1 MSYPHIIYHLSTHL
15 GKAKR
20 WAFSP
25 TWALSLACAVLLV
38 ACSESDKPT
47 NLEPHLST
55 LSATDITRNEAT
67 LNGLA
72 RVEGETAMPQL
83 TFRYGTSESM
93 SETSKALTPQV
104 GDSPNEAS
112 VELRLMGLVA
122 GTTYYYSLQGSNG
135 RTLTTSNMMS
145 FSTKPNEK
153 PKLGELSVLSHGP
166 MSVIVGYD
174 IEDDGGE
181 NVTETGCYYA
191 LTADKDDASKRQKLA
206 LQGYTGNIGKQQ
218 VCLNDLQRNSS
229 YQIWPYAKSRAGERI
244 GNPITFTTSDAILLG
259 EAGMLSQIMG
269 SQLYEYTSL
278 SIAGPLNGDDVS
290 CIRKMMGRNTDDSST
305 PGKLSDIDLSDAH
318 IVAGG
323 GSYGA
328 SRYTKDNV
336 IGQGMFANCDHLTHI
351 ILPSDAITLERDAF
365 ANCTSLNKI
374 EIPASVSVLLPSS
387 GCTAL
392 QAISVSGANTHYQSQ
407 DGVLLNAA
415 GTEIV
420 WFPMGKKGD
429 YTLPSTILA
438 IGDYAFRECS
448 ITKFIL
454 PDNMK
459 EIGRGA
465 FLNSKVEEVK
475 LPDNLQIV
483 TSATFQGC
491 THLKTVHIGSKTNRI
506 AEYAFDE
513 CPLANLYVDAAY
525 PPTCDEKAFA
535 TKGEDFLTTCT
546 LHVPTGKKALYR
558 NHKSWGNFKNIV
570 EK

>member
-1 MSYPHIIYHLSTHL
+1 MKYRIITYILTLL
-15 GKAKR
+15 GL
-20 WAFSP
+20 
-25 TWALSLACAVLLV
+25 T
-38 ACSESDKPT
+38 ACSESDKPD
-47 NLEPHLST
+47 NLEPHLNT
-55 LSATDITRNEAT
+55 LAATDITRTEAT

-83 TFRYGTSESM
+83 TFRYATTESM
-93 SETSKALTPQV
+93 SETSKPLTPQAT
-104 GDSPNEAS
+104 GTPNEAS
-112 VELRLMGLVA
+112 VELRLMGLQA
-122 GTTYYYSLQGSNG
+122 GTTYYYSLQSSNG

-145 FSTKPNEK
+145 FSTQPNEK
-153 PKLGELSVLSHGP
+153 PKLGELSILSHGP

-174 IEDDGGE
+174 IEDNGGE
-181 NVTETGCYYA
+181 EVTETGCYYA
-191 LTADKDDASKRQKLA
+191 LTADKDDEGKRQKLA
-206 LQGYTGNIGKQQ
+206 LQGYTGAIGKQQ
-218 VCLNDLQRNSS
+218 VCLNNLQHNAN
-229 YQIWPYAKSRAGERI
+229 YQIWPYAKNRTGERI
-244 GNPITFTTSDAILLG
+244 GNPINFGTSDAILLS
-259 EAGMLSQIMG
+259 EAGILSQIMG
-269 SQLYEYTSL
+269 SQLYEYRSL
-278 SIAGPLNGDDVS
+278 SIAGLLNGDDLS
-290 CIRKMMGRNTDDSST
+290 CIRRMMGRDVDDSST
-305 PGKLSDIDLSDAH
+305 QGKLSDIDLSDAH

-328 SRYTKDNV
+328 SRYTEDNV
-336 IGQGMFANCDHLTHI
+336 IGQGMFANCEQLTHI

-365 ANCTSLNKI
+365 AGCTSLSTI
-374 EIPASVSVLLPSS
+374 EVPASISVLSPSS

-407 DGVLLNAA
+407 DGVLLNAD

-448 ITKFIL
+448 ITKFVL
-454 PDNMK
+454 PDHIK

-491 THLKTVHIGSKTNRI
+491 KQLKTVHIGSKTNRI

-513 CPLANLYVDAAY
+513 CPLTDLYVDAAY
-525 PPTCDEKAFA
+525 PPTCAENAFA
-535 TKGEDFLTTCT
+535 TKGENFLTTCI

-558 NHKSWGNFKNIV
+558 NNKSWKIFTHIV

>member
-1 MSYPHIIYHLSTHL
+1 MSYPHIIYHLSTYL

-20 WAFSP
+20 WA
-25 TWALSLACAVLLV
+25 LSLGCALLLI

-55 LSATDITRNEAT
+55 LAATDITRTEAT
-67 LNGLA
+67 LKGLA

-93 SETSKALTPQV
+93 SETSKILTTHTTDQPNQV
-104 GDSPNEAS
+104 S

-122 GTTYYYSLQGSNG
+122 GTTYYYTLQGTNG
-135 RTLTTSNMMS
+135 RTITTSNQMS
-145 FSTKPNEK
+145 FSTQPNEK

-174 IEDDGGE
+174 IEDNGGE
-181 NVTETGCYYA
+181 TVTETGCYYA

-218 VCLNDLQRNSS
+218 VCINDLERNAS

-244 GNPITFTTSDAILLG
+244 GNPIAFSTSDAILLS

-269 SQLYEYTSL
+269 SQLYEYSSL
-278 SIAGPLNGDDVS
+278 SIAGPLNGDDLS
-290 CIRKMMGRNTDDSST
+290 CIRKMMGRNQDDAST
-305 PGKLSDIDLSDAH
+305 PGKLEDIDLADAH

-328 SRYTKDNV
+328 SRYTQDNV
-336 IGQGMFANCDHLTHI
+336 IGQSMFANCEHLTHI
-351 ILPSDAITLERDAF
+351 ILPSDATTLERDAF
-365 ANCTSLNKI
+365 ANCTSLSKI
-374 EIPASVSVLLPSS
+374 EVPASVSLLLPSS
-387 GCTAL
+387 GCTDL
-392 QAISVSGANTHYQSQ
+392 QAISVSGANTHYKSQ

-429 YTLPSTILA
+429 YILPSTILA

-448 ITKFIL
+448 ITKFTL

-491 THLKTVHIGSKTNRI
+491 KQLKTVHIGSKTNRI
-506 AEYAFDE
+506 AEYAFDD
-513 CPLANLYVDAAY
+513 CPLTDLYIDAAY
-525 PPTCDEKAFA
+525 PPTCDENAFT
-535 TKGEDFLTTCT
+535 TKGTNFLTTCT

-558 NHKSWGNFKNIV
+558 NNKNWGKFKNIV
-570 EK
+570 ED

>member
-20 WAFSP
+20 WA
-25 TWALSLACAVLLV
+25 LSLACALLMV

-122 GTTYYYSLQGSNG
+122 GTTYYYSLQGTNG
-135 RTLTTSNMMS
+135 RTLTTSNMRS

-191 LTADKDDASKRQKLA
+191 LTANKDDASKRQKLA

-328 SRYTKDNV
+328 SRYTKNNV

-351 ILPSDAITLERDAF
+351 ILPSDAITLERDVF
-365 ANCTSLNKI
+365 AGCTSLRQI
-374 EIPASVSVLLPSS
+374 EVPASVSVLLPSS

-392 QAISVSGANTHYQSQ
+392 QAISVSGANPHYLSQ
-407 DGVLLNAA
+407 DGVLLNAS

-420 WFPMGKKGD
+420 WFPMGKTGN

-454 PDNMK
+454 PDNIK

-506 AEYAFDE
+506 AEYVFDE
-513 CPLANLYVDAAY
+513 CPLADIYVDAAY

>member
-1 MSYPHIIYHLSTHL
+1 MSYPHIIYHSSTQT
-15 GKAKR
+15 GKVCR
-20 WAFSP
+20 WG
-25 TWALSLACAVLLV
+25 LSLGCILLLM

-55 LSATDITRNEAT
+55 LDATDITRTEAT
-67 LNGLA
+67 LNGLVQ
-72 RVEGETAMPQL
+72 VEGDTELPQL

-93 SETSKALTPQV
+93 SETSKVLTAHTT
-104 GDSPNEAS
+104 DTPNQSS

-122 GTTYYYSLQGSNG
+122 GTTYYYTLQGTNG
-135 RTLTTSNMMS
+135 RTLTTSNTMS
-145 FSTKPNEK
+145 FSTQSNEK

-166 MSVIVGYD
+166 MSVIVGYN
-174 IEDDGGE
+174 IEDNGGE
-181 NVTETGCYYA
+181 EITETGCYYA
-191 LTADKDDASKRQKLA
+191 LTADKDNESKRQKTA
-206 LQGYTGNIGKQQ
+206 IPGYTGVIGKQQ

-229 YQIWPYAKSRAGERI
+229 YQIWPYAKSRAGESI
-244 GNPITFTTSDAILLG
+244 GNPLIFNTSDAILLS

-269 SQLYEYTSL
+269 SQLYDYSSL
-278 SIAGPLNGDDVS
+278 SIAGPLNGDDLS
-290 CIRKMMGRNTDDSST
+290 CIRKMTGRDQDDAST
-305 PGKLSDIDLSDAH
+305 PGKLADIDLADAH
-318 IVAGG
+318 IVKGG
-323 GSYGA
+323 SSYGA
-328 SRYTKDNV
+328 SRYTEDNI
-336 IGQGMFANCDHLTHI
+336 IGQGLFAHCNQLTHI
-351 ILPSDAITLERDAF
+351 ILPSDATTIERDAF
-365 ANCTSLNKI
+365 ADCTALKKI
-374 EIPASVSVLLPSS
+374 EVPASVSVLLPSS

-392 QAISVSGANTHYQSQ
+392 QDISVSGANTHYKSQ
-407 DGVLLNAA
+407 DGVLLNAD

-491 THLKTVHIGSKTNRI
+491 KQLKTVHIGSKTNRI
-506 AEYAFDE
+506 AEYVFDE
-513 CPLANLYVDAAY
+513 CPLTDLYVDATY
-525 PPTCDEKAFA
+525 PPTCAENAFT
-535 TKGEDFLTTCT
+535 TKGESFLTTCT
-546 LHVPTGKKALYR
+546 LHVPKGKKALYR
-558 NHKSWGNFKNIV
+558 NNKNWKVFTHVV
-570 EK
+570 ED

>member
-15 GKAKR
+15 GKTKR
-20 WAFSP
+20 
-25 TWALSLACAVLLV
+25 WALSLACALLLV
-38 ACSESDKPT
+38 ACGESDKPT

-55 LSATDITRNEAT
+55 LAATDITRTEAT
-67 LNGLA
+67 LKGLA
-72 RVEGETAMPQL
+72 RVEGETVMPQL

-93 SETSKALTPQV
+93 SETSKPLTPHV
-104 GDSPNEAS
+104 ADSPNEAS

-122 GTTYYYSLQGSNG
+122 GTTYYYSLQGTNG

-145 FSTKPNEK
+145 FSTQPNEK

-174 IEDDGGE
+174 IEDSGGE
-181 NVTETGCYYA
+181 EVTETGCYYA
-191 LTADKDDASKRQKLA
+191 LSADKDDASKRQKLA
-206 LQGYTGNIGKQQ
+206 LQGYAGAIGKQQ

-244 GNPITFTTSDAILLG
+244 GNPITFTTSDAILLS
-259 EAGMLSQIMG
+259 EAGILSQIMG

-278 SIAGPLNGDDVS
+278 SIAGPLNGDDLG
-290 CIRKMMGRNTDDSST
+290 CIRKMMGRDADESST

-323 GSYGA
+323 NSYDA
-328 SRYTKDNV
+328 SRYTQDNV
-336 IGQGMFANCDHLTHI
+336 IGQGMFADCDHLTHI
-351 ILPSDAITLERDAF
+351 ILPSDAITIERDAF
-365 ANCTSLNKI
+365 ANCTSLKQI
-374 EIPASVSVLLPSS
+374 EVPASISTLLPSS

-392 QAISVSGANTHYQSQ
+392 LAISVSGANTHYKSQ

-448 ITKFIL
+448 ITKFTL
-454 PDNMK
+454 PDNMT

-483 TSATFQGC
+483 SSATFQGC
-491 THLKTVHIGSKTNRI
+491 KQLKTVHIGSHTNRI

-513 CPLANLYVDAAY
+513 CPLTDLYLDAVY
-525 PPTCDEKAFA
+525 PPTCDENAFT
-535 TKGEDFLTTCT
+535 TKGTNFLTTCI
-546 LHVPTGKKALYR
+546 LHVPTGKKVLYR
-558 NHKSWGNFKNIV
+558 NNRNWGKFKNIV
-570 EK
+570 EN